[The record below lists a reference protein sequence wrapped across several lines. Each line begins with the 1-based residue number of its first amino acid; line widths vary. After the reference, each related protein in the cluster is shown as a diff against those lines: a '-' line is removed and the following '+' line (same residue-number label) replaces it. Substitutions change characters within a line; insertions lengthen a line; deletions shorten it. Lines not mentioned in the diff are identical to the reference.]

1 MYNYSRS
8 IKKENLIMLIMAAAI
23 ILFNIIGFI
32 VVYFV
37 WKEYSKESEFIEYN
51 GRILL
56 NFHLS
61 FFIYEVI
68 AGISILA
75 LIGVILVPLVSLVYF
90 VLTVIGLFKYVSY
103 KSYEYPL
110 TFNILR

>member
-1 MYNYSRS
+1 MDNYLRS
-8 IKKENLIMLIMAAAI
+8 IKKENLIMLIMAASI

-51 GRILL
+51 GRKLL

-75 LIGVILVPLVSLVYF
+75 LIGFILVPLVSLVYF
-90 VLTVIGLFKYVSY
+90 VLTVIGLFKYGSY